1 MTRNHSRPGGRAM
14 RTRSPTPS
22 RRRPS
27 PAPCW
32 PAPPG
37 LGGPS
42 PGGAQSLAPGWR
54 VVTVWAHQ
62 EFALLLSTL
71 ALVMAVSM
79 IIVLVVA
86 VRDGVRSELWNPRFL
101 TVMAGSIVLA
111 GVRMW
116 RRRSWQRERPSLP
129 PELSTPASGAL
140 RGLPVS
146 RWGSS

>member
-1 MTRNHSRPGGRAM
+1 M
-14 RTRSPTPS
+14 
-22 RRRPS
+22 
-27 PAPCW
+27 
-32 PAPPG
+32 
-37 LGGPS
+37 
-42 PGGAQSLAPGWR
+42 
-54 VVTVWAHQ
+54 VTVWAHQ

-146 RWGSS
+146 RCGSS